1 MILLNPGENTL
12 LNLPF
17 TGETCDSVHDKGRL
31 GRVNINSSK
40 EKIFMEIRILRY
52 FLEIAESESFTR
64 AAEKLHITQPT
75 LSRQIA
81 QLESELG
88 RKLYTRESY
97 GIKLTEEGLLLRK
110 RAEEILEL
118 EQKTLNELSGNDTNI
133 NGTIYIG
140 AGETSGIKYIG
151 KILKDLRSRF
161 PGINYRMISADSEDV
176 PDKLDKGLIDFGLFV
191 GRVNLDKYNCV
202 NIPDSDRWG
211 VLMRIDD
218 ELADKKF
225 ISPEDLRGRE
235 LLFSHQAKAQ
245 GEFSEWLGFPVDK
258 LNIAGTHNLAY
269 NASVMVREGLGILIT
284 IEGIINNRELVFIPL
299 QPEIKAGLVLAWKKE
314 AVLSKAAKK
323 FLEILRSTYDRAN
336 SHVLP

>member
-1 MILLNPGENTL
+1 
-12 LNLPF
+12 
-17 TGETCDSVHDKGRL
+17 
-31 GRVNINSSK
+31 
-40 EKIFMEIRILRY
+40 MEIRTLRY

-64 AAEKLHITQPT
+64 AAEKLHMTQPA

-110 RAEEILEL
+110 RAEEIIEL
-118 EQKTLNELSGNDTNI
+118 EQKTLCELSGDNTNI
-133 NGTIYIG
+133 TGTIYIG

-151 KILKDLRSRF
+151 KILKELRSKF
-161 PGINYRMISADSEDV
+161 PGINYRMISADFEDV
-176 PDKLDKGLIDFGLFV
+176 IDKLDKGLIDFGLFV
-191 GRVNLDKYNCV
+191 GRVNLDKYNCFML
-202 NIPDSDRWG
+202 PDSDRWG
-211 VLMRIDD
+211 VLTRVND
-218 ELADKKF
+218 ELAKKKF

-245 GEFSEWLGFPVDK
+245 GEFSEWLGFPIEK

-284 IEGIINNRELVFIPL
+284 IEGIINNSELVFIPL
-299 QPEIKAGLVLAWKKE
+299 KPEIKAKLILAWKKE

-323 FLEILRSTYDRAN
+323 FLEVMRSSYDCVK

>member
-1 MILLNPGENTL
+1 
-12 LNLPF
+12 
-17 TGETCDSVHDKGRL
+17 
-31 GRVNINSSK
+31 
-40 EKIFMEIRILRY
+40 MEIRTLRY
-52 FLEIAESESFTR
+52 FLEIAESGSFTR
-64 AAEKLHITQPT
+64 AAEKLHMTQPA

-110 RAEEILEL
+110 RAEEIIEL
-118 EQKTLNELSGNDTNI
+118 EQKTLCELSGDNTNI
-133 NGTIYIG
+133 TGTIYIG

-151 KILKDLRSRF
+151 KILKELRSKF
-161 PGINYRMISADSEDV
+161 PGINYRMISADFEDV
-176 PDKLDKGLIDFGLFV
+176 IDKLDKGLIDFGLFV
-191 GRVNLDKYNCV
+191 GRVNLDKYNCFML
-202 NIPDSDRWG
+202 PDSDRWG
-211 VLMRIDD
+211 VLTRVND
-218 ELADKKF
+218 ELAKKKF

-245 GEFSEWLGFPVDK
+245 GEFSEWLGFPIEK

-284 IEGIINNRELVFIPL
+284 IEGIINNSELVFIPL
-299 QPEIKAGLVLAWKKE
+299 KPEIKAKLILAWKKE

-323 FLEILRSTYDRAN
+323 FLEVMRSSYDCVK

>member
-1 MILLNPGENTL
+1 
-12 LNLPF
+12 
-17 TGETCDSVHDKGRL
+17 
-31 GRVNINSSK
+31 
-40 EKIFMEIRILRY
+40 MEIRTLRY
-52 FLEIAESESFTR
+52 FLEIAESGSFTR
-64 AAEKLHITQPT
+64 AAEKLHMTQPA

-110 RAEEILEL
+110 RAGEIIEL
-118 EQKTLNELSGNDTNI
+118 EQKTLCELSGSSTNI

-151 KILKDLRSRF
+151 KILKELRSKF
-161 PGINYRMISADSEDV
+161 PGINYRMISADFEDV
-176 PDKLDKGLIDFGLFV
+176 IDKLDKGLIDFGLFV
-191 GRVNLDKYNCV
+191 GRVNLDKYNCF
-202 NIPDSDRWG
+202 ILPDSDRWG
-211 VLMRIDD
+211 VLTRVND
-218 ELADKKF
+218 ELAKKKF
-225 ISPEDLRGRE
+225 ISPEDLTGRE

-245 GEFSEWLGFPVDK
+245 GEFSEWLGFPIDK

-284 IEGIINNRELVFIPL
+284 IEGIINNSELVFIPL
-299 QPEIKAGLVLAWKKE
+299 KPEIKAKLILAWKKE

-323 FLEILRSTYDRAN
+323 FLEVMRSSYDCVK